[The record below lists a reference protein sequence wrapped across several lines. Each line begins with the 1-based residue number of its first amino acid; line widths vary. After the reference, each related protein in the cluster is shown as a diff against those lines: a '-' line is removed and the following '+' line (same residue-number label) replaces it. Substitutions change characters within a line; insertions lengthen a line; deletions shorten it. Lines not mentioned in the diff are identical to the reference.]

1 MDDSEFRPIS
11 VQSSTPIK
19 KDKTKLIIAI
29 IVVLLLIGGFFLFQK
44 ANSNDQESSV
54 TEERVII
61 PTEKPSP
68 TLSEEDIT
76 PTVEE
81 EQTDETPT
89 PSPLPTTGVV
99 SSRKALN
106 VQVLNGSGTPGVAGE
121 AQTFLK
127 DLGYTVVITGNA
139 DNYDYQGATI
149 NIKSSRSDYLNDIKN
164 DLGDK
169 YTVNDETGTLE
180 SSSEFDVT
188 VIIGS

>member
-1 MDDSEFRPIS
+1 MNDSEFKPIS

-19 KDKTKLIIAI
+19 KDKTKLV
-29 IVVLLLIGGFFLFQK
+29 IVVIVVILLIGGFFLFQK
-44 ANSNDQESSV
+44 ANNNDQESSV

-61 PTEKPSP
+61 PTDKLSP

-76 PTVEE
+76 PTIEE
-81 EQTDETPT
+81 EQVDETPT
-89 PSPLPTTGVV
+89 PSPLPTTGAIT
-99 SSRKALN
+99 SRKSLN
-106 VQVLNGSGTPGVAGE
+106 VQVLNGSGTIGVAGE

-149 NIKSSRSDYLNDIKN
+149 NIKSSRSEYLDDIKS

-169 YTVNDETGTLE
+169 YTINDETGTLE